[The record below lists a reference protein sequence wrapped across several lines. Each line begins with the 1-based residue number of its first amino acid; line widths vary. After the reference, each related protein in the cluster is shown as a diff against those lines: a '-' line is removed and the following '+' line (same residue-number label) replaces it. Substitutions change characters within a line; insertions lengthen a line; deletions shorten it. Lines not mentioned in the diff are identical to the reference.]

1 MQIGIRALDESLNLQ
16 KKKQPLI
23 HCISNSNF
31 FRNLEESVINYNGN
45 PIISSSLEEYEKIT
59 SKAKSLIIT
68 LDDLNEDKIEAIE
81 KSIRIARR
89 KDIPIVMDIL
99 GVNVSFLSKEIV
111 LRFINRY
118 NINIVIGKLE
128 EFKVLILKKDK
139 LKERISSNYKIKED
153 LELRRN
159 LRNFSKLN
167 RTILLVKSNE
177 YYLTDGFSEFYI
189 ERYIGEN
196 NTFLEFESIL
206 TGMISVGVAA
216 ASNGEE
222 SFKGVLVAIIAM
234 AVSVKIAEQKSLI
247 YSKDINLME
256 YLLEEI
262 KNINADKLN
271 KLQKVNYLFKR

>member
-196 NTFLEFESIL
+196 NNFLEFESIL

-216 ASNGEE
+216 ASNSEE

>member
-196 NTFLEFESIL
+196 NNFLEFESIL

-216 ASNGEE
+216 ASNAEE

>member
-128 EFKVLILKKDK
+128 EFKVLIFKKDK
-139 LKERISSNYKIKED
+139 LKERSSSNYKIKED

-159 LRNFSKLN
+159 LRNFSKLH

-196 NTFLEFESIL
+196 NNFLEFESIL

-216 ASNGEE
+216 ASNAEE

>member
-31 FRNLEESVINYNGN
+31 FRNLEEGVISYNGN

-89 KDIPIVMDIL
+89 KDIPVVMDIL
-99 GVNVSFLSKEIV
+99 GVNVSFFSKEIV

-139 LKERISSNYKIKED
+139 LKERTSPNYKLKED
-153 LELRRN
+153 LEVRRS
-159 LRNFSKLN
+159 LRNFSKLH

-189 ERYIGEN
+189 ERYSGEN
-196 NTFLEFESIL
+196 NNFLEFESIL

-216 ASNGEE
+216 ASNAEE

-234 AVSVKIAEQKSLI
+234 AVSVKIAEQKNLI

-256 YLLEEI
+256 YLLDEI

-271 KLQKVNYLFKR
+271 KLQKVSYLFKR

>member
-16 KKKQPLI
+16 KKKHPLI

-31 FRNLEESVINYNGN
+31 FRYLEESVINYNGN

-59 SKAKSLIIT
+59 SKAESLIIT

-99 GVNVSFLSKEIV
+99 GVSLSFLSKEIV

-128 EFKVLILKKDK
+128 EFKVLIFKKDK

-159 LRNFSKLN
+159 LRNFSKLY
-167 RTILLVKSNE
+167 RTILLVKSDE

-196 NTFLEFESIL
+196 NNFLEFESIL

-216 ASNGEE
+216 ASNAEE